1 MIIHGRNLILKV
13 NGVAVAGARSCELTV
28 QAEEI
33 EVSSASQGR
42 WREFIAGRKE
52 WTLSCSQLVSE
63 IEDSVD
69 MVGATVEVK
78 FEVRDTL
85 DYVYGTAIVTQW
97 TCTGTIGNLSQ
108 GSYRFRGTGF
118 VGK

>member
-1 MIIHGRNLILKV
+1 MIIHGKNLILKV

-52 WTLSCSQLVSE
+52 WTMSCSQLVSE
-63 IEDSVD
+63 IENNAD
-69 MVGATVEVK
+69 MVGQTVSVSFVVK
-78 FEVRDTL
+78 GTS
-85 DYVYGTAIVTQW
+85 DYLNGVAIVTQW

-108 GSYRFRGTGF
+108 GSFRFRGTGDI
-118 VGK
+118 